1 MTNLYALSNKRDLNK
16 NSYILL
22 DKEKLELSDEFEVF
36 MNKNTVK
43 NSIV

>member
-36 MNKNTVK
+36 MDKNTVK